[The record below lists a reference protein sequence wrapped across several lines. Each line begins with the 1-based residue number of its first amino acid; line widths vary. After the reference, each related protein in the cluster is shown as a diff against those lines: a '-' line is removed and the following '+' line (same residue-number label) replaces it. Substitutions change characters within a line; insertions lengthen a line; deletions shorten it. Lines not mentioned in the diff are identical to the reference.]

1 MTLKFVLAPDSFKES
16 MNSKE
21 ACDAME
27 RGIKKIIDDVECIKI
42 PMADGGE
49 GTLEALVEATNGE
62 IYDVEVMSPLME
74 KITAQFGIL
83 GNSNT
88 AIIEMASASGIML
101 VPKEKRNPLI
111 TTTYGTGQ
119 LIKAAL
125 DKGVNH
131 LIIGIGGSATNDGGA
146 GMITA
151 LGAKLLDDNGR
162 ELDVGGGELYK
173 LHKID
178 ISNLDSRIKDLTV
191 EVACDVKN
199 PLIGPEGASQIFGPQ
214 KGATKEMV
222 EILDRSLEHYAKKI
236 KEQLEVD
243 ISTTPGAG
251 AAGGLG
257 GGLLAFLNG
266 ELRSGIDLVIHHTG
280 LEEKIKN
287 SNYVITGEGS
297 VDGQTIFGKTP
308 VGVSKI
314 AKKYNVPA
322 IVVAGRIGNDIAPI
336 YDEGVVSIFSILQ
349 EVTTLEKAL
358 EDGKE
363 NLEKTLENIAR
374 LLVLNKAG
382 R

>member
-16 MNSKE
+16 MSSKE

-27 RGIKKIIDDVECIKI
+27 RGIKKVIDDAECIKI

-49 GTLEALVEATNGE
+49 GTLEALVEATNGR

-74 KITAQFGIL
+74 KITAYFGIL

-88 AIIEMASASGIML
+88 AVIEMASASGIML
-101 VPKEKRNPLI
+101 VSKEKRNPLI

-125 DKGVNH
+125 DKGINH

-146 GMITA
+146 GMIMA
-151 LGAKLLDDNGR
+151 LGAKLLDDNGI

-199 PLIGPEGASQIFGPQ
+199 PLIGPEGASQVFGPQ
-214 KGATKEMV
+214 KGATGEMV
-222 EILDRSLEHYAKKI
+222 EILDKSLEHYAKKI
-236 KEQLEVD
+236 KEQLGID

-266 ELRSGIDLVIHHTG
+266 ELRSGVDLVIHHTG

-314 AKKYNVPA
+314 AKKYNVPV
-322 IVVAGRIGNDIAPI
+322 IVVAGKIGNDIEPI

-349 EVTTLEKAL
+349 EVTDLEKAL

-374 LLVLNKAG
+374 LLVLDKAG
-382 R
+382 C

>member
-1 MTLKFVLAPDSFKES
+1 MTLKFALAPDSFKES
-16 MNSKE
+16 MSSKE

-27 RGIKKIIDDVECIKI
+27 RGIKKVIDDAECIKI

-49 GTLEALVEATNGE
+49 GTLEALVEATNGK

-74 KITAQFGIL
+74 KITAYFGIL

-88 AIIEMASASGIML
+88 AVIEMASASGIML
-101 VPKEKRNPLI
+101 VSKEKRNPLI

-125 DKGVNH
+125 DKGINH

-146 GMITA
+146 GMIMA
-151 LGAKLLDDNGR
+151 LGAKLLDDNGI

-199 PLIGPEGASQIFGPQ
+199 PLIGPKGASQVFGPQ
-214 KGATKEMV
+214 KGATEEMV
-222 EILDRSLEHYAKKI
+222 EILDKSLEHYAKKI
-236 KEQLEVD
+236 KEQLGID

-266 ELRSGIDLVIHHTG
+266 ELRSGVDLVIHHTG

-314 AKKYNVPA
+314 AKKYNVPV
-322 IVVAGRIGNDIAPI
+322 IVVAGKIGNDIEPI

-349 EVTTLEKAL
+349 EVTDLEKAL

-374 LLVLNKAG
+374 LLVLDKAG
-382 R
+382 C